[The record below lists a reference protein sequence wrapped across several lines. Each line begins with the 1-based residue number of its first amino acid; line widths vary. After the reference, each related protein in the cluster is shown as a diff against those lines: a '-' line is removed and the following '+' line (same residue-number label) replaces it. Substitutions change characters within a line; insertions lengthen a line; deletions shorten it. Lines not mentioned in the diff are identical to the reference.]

1 MNGVLSQLSTIT
13 ADLLVPAVPPVP
25 AVLDRPVNATLHTV
39 YTRQTALDDDD
50 DDDV

>member
-13 ADLLVPAVPPVP
+13 ADLLVPAVP